1 MFKSIRQKLFINF
14 LILITFV
21 TIGAGFI
28 SIIELQRYF
37 RAQLREQMQTQINEI
52 AFLLKSPPQQT
63 DFYSYLTQ
71 FAHTSNFRITLIN
84 KEGKVIFDSQVAQEA
99 LLNLDN
105 HSERPEVKQARR
117 EGIGI
122 DERMSHTVNT
132 GLYYLAMRTPNKKK
146 QQLVFPDAQVIRLSI
161 PLREVDHM
169 MKEMQE
175 KIIIGGLIA
184 FLVVAIVSFYFAQR
198 ITDPV
203 VRLTRTAEKIKQG
216 HFDTAFDYH
225 ANDEL
230 GRLSEVLDGMLI
242 RLRTDVVQMDRLQKV
257 RSQFLGNVSHE
268 LRTPIFTLQ
277 GYLETLLESNITD
290 KKKQRLFIEKAF
302 KRAERLNILL
312 TDLIDISR
320 IESGEMKMSFR
331 YFNLQEWLQCVV
343 AELEGKAKNASVN
356 LKLHE
361 DSSLKHVEVLGD
373 KQRLTQ
379 VMTNLI
385 SNAIKYNKE
394 NGRVD
399 VRYHLEQ
406 AHIRISVQDTGMGI
420 AEEHHTRLFERFY
433 RVDVQRSRD
442 VGGTGLG
449 LAIVKHIIDAHKGAI
464 AVTSEPGK
472 GSTFSFLLK
481 HKGLYS

>member
-1 MFKSIRQKLFINF
+1 
-14 LILITFV
+14 
-21 TIGAGFI
+21 
-28 SIIELQRYF
+28 
-37 RAQLREQMQTQINEI
+37 
-52 AFLLKSPPQQT
+52 
-63 DFYSYLTQ
+63 
-71 FAHTSNFRITLIN
+71 
-84 KEGKVIFDSQVAQEA
+84 
-99 LLNLDN
+99 
-105 HSERPEVKQARR
+105 
-117 EGIGI
+117 
-122 DERMSHTVNT
+122 
-132 GLYYLAMRTPNKKK
+132 
-146 QQLVFPDAQVIRLSI
+146 
-161 PLREVDHM
+161 
-169 MKEMQE
+169 
-175 KIIIGGLIA
+175 
-184 FLVVAIVSFYFAQR
+184 
-198 ITDPV
+198 
-203 VRLTRTAEKIKQG
+203 
-216 HFDTAFDYH
+216 
-225 ANDEL
+225 
-230 GRLSEVLDGMLI
+230 
-242 RLRTDVVQMDRLQKV
+242 
-257 RSQFLGNVSHE
+257 
-268 LRTPIFTLQ
+268 
-277 GYLETLLESNITD
+277 
-290 KKKQRLFIEKAF
+290 
-302 KRAERLNILL
+302 
-312 TDLIDISR
+312 
-320 IESGEMKMSFR
+320 MSFR